1 MIQQRDCFKNK
12 GYSGNQVASM
22 IVYAAR
28 KEVLNLSRA
37 RHIWPKE
44 LQLISRQ
51 TCKEV
56 KKLASLYKKGTSRV
70 EPFAATEI
78 CENNH
83 QGEQRQ
89 NFSKNYS
96 EVLDLTKKQDQAL
109 VSPKANSKKDKCS
122 SEKRTGEKVPIANIS
137 IPQVR
142 KL

>member
-1 MIQQRDCFKNK
+1 
-12 GYSGNQVASM
+12 M
-22 IVYAAR
+22 IVYTAR

-51 TCKEV
+51 TCKDV
-56 KKLASLYKKGTSRV
+56 KKLASLYKKGSRI
-70 EPFAATEI
+70 EPLSASEI
-78 CENNH
+78 CDSNTNH
-83 QGEQRQ
+83 HQTPHLQ

-109 VSPKANSKKDKCS
+109 MSPKATAKKDKCS

-142 KL
+142 KLEVSTSKDFSSSTAKNTI